1 MRRVPVQGAVAPRA
15 RRRRAPAAGAAGLA
29 ALLLASCATVPQR
42 EPAQWMGALPSN
54 ATLYA
59 SFSVAGAKPM
69 LTKVLA
75 DAGKDFKDVASVAD
89 MTKRLVAS
97 VTLVKGAPL
106 QFSVVALGSYPSGI
120 IGMKLGG
127 SKDWKKVP
135 AANGVY
141 WQWSKA
147 GIQMSVPNH
156 SLLLAANGGIEGL
169 LAGWKAPASLEVPP
183 EVADDMRSAD
193 LVVYMPELPGGLAE
207 GAQAKGIHL
216 PIQEVWVE
224 AVKGQSGFD
233 VSGTANTGSEKEAR
247 LLTLALKLGIV
258 AWMRTEKIPNAS
270 EKLKAISVA
279 PSGAQVKLTGLH
291 LSDDEMVLLFTSVLK
306 GLSPEQPAAQ
316 QEGDAGTAEGAA
328 GADGV
333 AEGAEA
339 AAGAAP

>member
-1 MRRVPVQGAVAPRA
+1 MRRIAFQGAVAPRA
-15 RRRRAPAAGAAGLA
+15 RGRRAPAAGAAALA

-42 EPAQWMGALPSN
+42 EPAQWMGALPPN

-59 SFSVAGAKPM
+59 SFSVAGARPLLM
-69 LTKVLA
+69 KVLA
-75 DAGKDFKDVASVAD
+75 DAGKDFKDVASMAD
-89 MTKRLVAS
+89 RTKRLVAS

-127 SKDWKKVP
+127 SKEWRKV
-135 AANGVY
+135 AAADGVY

-147 GIQMSVPNH
+147 GIQMSVPNNA
-156 SLLLAANGGIEGL
+156 LLLASNGGIEGL
-169 LAGWKAPASLEVPP
+169 LAGWRAPASLGIPP
-183 EVADDMRSAD
+183 DVADDMRGAD
-193 LVVYMPELPGGLAE
+193 LVVFMPELPGGLAE
-207 GAQAKGIHL
+207 SAQAKGIHL

-224 AVKGQSGFD
+224 AAKGRDGFD

-247 LLTLALKLGIV
+247 LLTLALKLGVV

-291 LSDDEMVLLFTSVLK
+291 LTDDEMVLLSTSLLK
-306 GLSPEQPAAQ
+306 GLSPQQPAAQ
-316 QEGDAGTAEGAA
+316 AGEDAGPAA
-328 GADGV
+328 GAEGPDG
-333 AEGAEA
+333 
-339 AAGAAP
+339 APASTGTAP